1 MARFES
7 EQRGQILEAAV
18 RVFAERGWKGATTR
32 LVGRAASVN
41 SALIY
46 YYFENKDTL
55 FQESIRRVL
64 EGFLEHLRKR
74 RHGFRHGGDRV
85 RFLVDGT
92 FDYFSAHTD
101 RMQLI
106 LLAINLHAERFG
118 HAMNGFLRNQALVPL
133 EVLAEGMTRGE
144 LRRMN
149 PIQTWWC
156 ILGMCILSLHMHRVM
171 PHIDRALAPAPL
183 PSMNETRKQIAAI
196 LESGIAVPEARR
208 RKVRRKAT

>member
-1 MARFES
+1 MPRFES
-7 EQRGQILEAAV
+7 EQRSQILEAAA

-32 LVGRAASVN
+32 LVGRAAGVN

-55 FQESIRRVL
+55 FQECIRHVL
-64 EGFLEHLRKR
+64 EGFLEHLRER
-74 RHGFRHGGDRV
+74 RHGFTRGSDRV
-85 RFLVDGT
+85 QFLVDGV

-106 LLAINLHAERFG
+106 LLAINLHPERFG
-118 HAMNGFLRNQALVPL
+118 HAMNTFLKNQALVPL
-133 EVLAEGMTRGE
+133 EVLTEGMGRGE

-156 ILGMCILSLHMHRVM
+156 ILGMCTLSLHMHRAM
-171 PHIDRALAPAPL
+171 PHINRARAPAPL

-196 LESGIAVPEARR
+196 LESGIAIPETGRRTIR
-208 RKVRRKAT
+208 RKGR

>member
-1 MARFES
+1 MPRFES
-7 EQRGQILEAAV
+7 EQRAQILEAAA

-32 LVGRAASVN
+32 LVGRAAGVN

-55 FQESIRRVL
+55 FQECIRHVL
-64 EGFLEHLRKR
+64 EGFLEYLRER
-74 RHGFRHGGDRV
+74 RHGFRNGFERV
-85 RFLVDGT
+85 QFLVDGV
-92 FDYFSAHTD
+92 FGYFSAHAD

-106 LLAINLHAERFG
+106 LLAINLHPERFG
-118 HAMNGFLRNQALVPL
+118 HAMNTFLKNQALVPL
-133 EVLAEGMTRGE
+133 DVLAEGMGRGE

-156 ILGMCILSLHMHRVM
+156 ILGMCTLSLHMHRIM

-196 LESGIAVPEARR
+196 LESGIAVPEAGRR
-208 RKVRRKAT
+208 RIRRKEK